1 MSKAQPALEKKAE
14 SPNEGSMSMQ
24 ETPATSI
31 RQRLW
36 LMRKILVTLGLAAG
50 VLLAAFIY
58 GPKLVKSIPQKSAQ
72 TTQGSPSSG
81 RKVLYWYDAM
91 NPGHHYDKPGK
102 APDGMDLEPKYA
114 DEAISP
120 ETHASA
126 GHFGSSGE
134 RKVLFWF
141 DPMHPAYKSDKPG
154 VAPDCGMQLVP
165 KYADG
170 ETSLAKMPP
179 GTVMMSLDKQQLI
192 GVRTGRVTRQSLER
206 TIRTTAQLTAD
217 ETKIAHVHVKVN
229 GWIDKIY
236 VDYVGKLVQ
245 KGEPLFTLYSPD
257 LVATQEEYLI
267 AKRGQATLGNSP
279 FKDVSA
285 GSNSLLAASRDRLK
299 LWDIS
304 DEQLKKLD
312 ETGEVVKNLTFYSPI
327 TGFVTD
333 RKAFPQ
339 SAVTP
344 ETDLYTVSDLS
355 TIWANADVY
364 EYEVPFVRVGQDVE
378 LELSYYAGRK
388 WHGRISYIYPKV
400 DPQTRTV
407 MVRIELPNP
416 DFELKPQM
424 FANVQLLINYGTK
437 LVVPSQAVLDSGTE
451 QFVFVAHDEGMFEPR
466 KVTVGAQVGDQ
477 SIVLSGLKEGEE
489 IVVSGNFLIDSESR
503 LKNAM
508 GGMKH

>member
-1 MSKAQPALEKKAE
+1 MNNVQIPVEE
-14 SPNEGSMSMQ
+14 ENQRPTEGSARTDAVAS
-24 ETPATSI
+24 PLA
-31 RQRLW
+31 RRLW
-36 LMRKILVTLGLAAG
+36 VRRILVG
-50 VLLAAFIY
+50 VALVAIVFVAVVY
-58 GPKLVKSIPQKSAQ
+58 GPKVVHSFRERPPQTA
-72 TTQGSPSSG
+72 PVSG
-81 RKVLYWYDAM
+81 ERKVLYWYDAM
-91 NPGHHYDKPGK
+91 NPAHHYDKPGK
-102 APDGMDLEPKYA
+102 APDGMELQPQYA
-114 DEAISP
+114 EEAAAAP
-120 ETHASA
+120 ANA
-126 GHFGSSGE
+126 GNSQGG

-141 DPMHPAYKSDKPG
+141 DPMHPAYRSDKPG
-154 VAPDCGMQLVP
+154 IAPDCGMRLVP
-165 KYADG
+165 KYADK
-170 ETSLAKMPP
+170 EMSLAKMPA
-179 GTVMMSLDKQQLI
+179 GTVMVSLDKQQLI
-192 GVRTGRVTRQSLER
+192 GVRTGKVSRQSLER

-217 ETKIAHVHVKVN
+217 ETKIAHVHVKVT

-236 VDYVGKLVQ
+236 VDYVGQLVK
-245 KGEPLFTLYSPD
+245 KGQPLFTLYSPD
-257 LVATQEEYLI
+257 LVATEQEYLI

-279 FKDVSA
+279 FQDVSA
-285 GSNSLLAASRDRLK
+285 GSNSLLEASRDRLK

-344 ETDLYTVSDLS
+344 ETELYTVSDLS

-378 LELSYYAGRK
+378 LELSYYSGRK
-388 WHGRISYIYPKV
+388 WYGRISYIYPNV

-407 MVRIELPNP
+407 KVRIELPNP

-424 FANVQLLINYGTK
+424 FANVQLAINYGRN

-451 QFVFVAHDEGMFEPR
+451 QIVFVAHDDGMFEPR
-466 KVTVGAQVGDQ
+466 KITLGAQVGDQ
-477 SIVLSGLKEGEE
+477 TIVLSGLKEGEE

-503 LKNAM
+503 LKSAM

>member
-1 MSKAQPALEKKAE
+1 
-14 SPNEGSMSMQ
+14 
-24 ETPATSI
+24 
-31 RQRLW
+31 
-36 LMRKILVTLGLAAG
+36 
-50 VLLAAFIY
+50 
-58 GPKLVKSIPQKSAQ
+58 
-72 TTQGSPSSG
+72 
-81 RKVLYWYDAM
+81 
-91 NPGHHYDKPGK
+91 
-102 APDGMDLEPKYA
+102 
-114 DEAISP
+114 
-120 ETHASA
+120 
-126 GHFGSSGE
+126 
-134 RKVLFWF
+134 
-141 DPMHPAYKSDKPG
+141 
-154 VAPDCGMQLVP
+154 MQLVP
-165 KYADG
+165 KYADE
-170 ETSLAKMPP
+170 ETNLAKMPP

-192 GVRTGRVTRQSLER
+192 GVRTGRVARQPLER

-257 LVATQEEYLI
+257 LVATQQEYLI

-285 GSNSLLAASRDRLK
+285 GSNSLLEASQDRLK

-344 ETDLYTVSDLS
+344 ETDLYTISDLS

-388 WHGRISYIYPKV
+388 WHGRISYIYPNV

-407 MVRIELPNP
+407 KVRIELPNP

-424 FANVQLLINYGTK
+424 FANVQLLVNYGAK

-451 QFVFVAHDEGMFEPR
+451 QFVFVAHDEGLFEPR

-477 SIVLSGLKEGEE
+477 TIVLSGLKEGEE

>member
-1 MSKAQPALEKKAE
+1 MSNVHTPLEEKKGVLPDGQTSSPPRDGGTAENLWLRRKAIATIAVLAGVVLVAAIHGPGWVRSFREQPAPAG
-14 SPNEGSMSMQ
+14 PGS
-24 ETPATSI
+24 AT
-31 RQRLW
+31 
-36 LMRKILVTLGLAAG
+36 GE
-50 VLLAAFIY
+50 
-58 GPKLVKSIPQKSAQ
+58 
-72 TTQGSPSSG
+72 

-91 NPGHHYDKPGK
+91 HPEHHYDKPGK
-102 APDGMDLEPKYA
+102 APDGMDLQPQYA
-114 DEAISP
+114 EEVPAAQAAIG
-120 ETHASA
+120 SA
-126 GHFGSSGE
+126 QPAAGQ

-154 VAPDCGMQLVP
+154 IAPDCGMQLVP
-165 KYADG
+165 KYADE
-170 ETSLAKMPP
+170 ETNLAKMPA
-179 GTVMMSLDKQQLI
+179 GTVMIALDKQQLI
-192 GVRTGRVTRQSLER
+192 GVRTGKVAKQTLER

-236 VDYVGKLVQ
+236 VDYVGQLVE
-245 KGEPLFTLYSPD
+245 KGQPLFTLYSPD
-257 LVATQEEYLI
+257 LVATQQEYLI
-267 AKRGQATLGNSP
+267 AKRGQATLGDSP

-285 GSNSLLAASRDRLK
+285 GSNSLLEASRDRLK

-304 DEQLKKLD
+304 EDQLKRLD

-339 SAVTP
+339 TAVTP
-344 ETDLYTVSDLS
+344 ETELYTVSDLS
-355 TIWANADVY
+355 TIWAVADVY

-378 LELSYYAGRK
+378 LALSYYAGRK
-388 WHGRISYIYPKV
+388 WHGRISYVYPNV

-407 MVRIELPNP
+407 KVRIELPNP
-416 DFELKPQM
+416 GFELKPQM
-424 FANVQLLINYGTK
+424 FANVQLAINYGTK
-437 LVVPSQAVLDSGTE
+437 VVVPSQAVLDSGTE
-451 QFVFVAHDEGMFEPR
+451 QIVFVAHDEGMFEPR
-466 KVTVGAQVGDQ
+466 KITVGAQVDDQ
-477 SIVLSGLKEGEE
+477 TIVLSGLKEGEE